1 MIETSLVPEPI
12 DWDVVV
18 LNDDKLLLVPHS
30 NHAVVAPPLGFTL
43 PFNVAA
49 DELTLVAVLTT
60 TVGKFALVVTLK
72 MLDLCVPALFCPTT
86 R

>member
-1 MIETSLVPEPI
+1 MELYDASV
-12 DWDVVV
+12 
-18 LNDDKLLLVPHS
+18 LLVPHS
-30 NHAVVAPPLGFTL
+30 NHAVVATPLGFTL

-49 DELTLVAVLTT
+49 DELTLVAALTT
-60 TVGKFALVVTLK
+60 TVGKFALVATLK